1 MLRRLFFRC
10 MLLGALPGTLT
21 GCFDLREPEPAGA
34 PGEWVQPTSVDVLI
48 TNFVTA
54 VQRMNPANYERCFAP
69 QYRFYPDPAAAG
81 STSAALFAN
90 WGVREEL
97 DYFNSLKRHSPG
109 AGQNQLLLTARR
121 DQLFTTDSA
130 EVSAQYQLTLAQQD
144 TAFRY
149 KVLEGNI
156 RLLLRRRNN
165 EWQVAA
171 WRDLATSGKP
181 VWTEAKKYF
190 IRN

>member
-1 MLRRLFFRC
+1 MAL
-10 MLLGALPGTLT
+10 LLGLALLP
-21 GCFDLREPEPAGA
+21 GCFDLREPAPAGA
-34 PGEWVQPTSVDVLI
+34 PSEWAQPTSPDLLI

-54 VQRMNPANYERCFAP
+54 VQRLNPGNYERCFAP
-69 QYRFYPDPAAAG
+69 QFRFYPDPAAAG
-81 STSAALFAN
+81 SANAALFAN

-97 DYFNSLKRHSPG
+97 DYFNSLRRRTPATSP
-109 AGQNQLLLTARR
+109 NQLLLSARR
-121 DQLFTTDSA
+121 DQLFSADSA

-149 KVLEGNI
+149 RVLEGNL

-165 EWQVAA
+165 EWQIAA
-171 WRDLATSGKP
+171 WRDVATSPRP
-181 VWTEAKKYF
+181 VWTQAKMYF